1 MEEMID
7 QIIKILEAN
16 NLSVA
21 QAKCLLSMA
30 ASELDG
36 KSVIKT
42 KKTN

>member
-1 MEEMID
+1 MEEIIN
-7 QIIKILEAN
+7 QIIKIFEDN

-21 QAKCLLSMA
+21 QAKTLLSMA

-36 KSVIKT
+36 KSIIKI